1 MKLDGCPA
9 FDLAANVTFYAHI
22 NLACTAHSTL
32 LLKSEVLILQ
42 QCTFGALNNPVVAA
56 KSIAANAAQNS
67 AASAA

>member
-32 LLKSEVLILQ
+32 LLKTEVHLLLTQ
-42 QCTFGALNNPVVAA
+42 AH
-56 KSIAANAAQNS
+56 IAIMHF
-67 AASAA
+67 